1 MRQIYWR
8 VLAFVMALG
17 MTIGLAGCGGQQ
29 GNDETDG
36 SGNGEKLYIGM
47 AVPLTGDSAM
57 YGETVRDGVQF
68 GVDEINAA
76 GGIDGKQ
83 IELIIEDD
91 KGNTSEAA
99 MVAQKLAEDDRLFCV
114 IGHVNSS
121 CTLVGIPIYA
131 DAGLAVLNTS
141 SSAANITQQGFT
153 NFFRTVISDDLQAPM
168 MVRHVTENL
177 GLSKVAL
184 MVPNSDYGLGLQSGT
199 QASAAE
205 NNVEIVASEMYVPNQ
220 DKDFSVQLAKIKQ
233 AGPEALLILG
243 DYNEAGLIIKQMDAA
258 GMGDMPVVTTAS
270 CSNQIMIDLAGADAA
285 EGVFM
290 LGYWDPERPEDIV
303 KNFVDAWK
311 ETHNGGIPDER
322 NAYGYEIP
330 YLIKQAIEEHGATR
344 ETLSDVLREKVEYTG
359 PTGLNKFD
367 EYGDVTEKMQMVFV
381 VHDGKFTSWV
391 P

>member
-1 MRQIYWR
+1 MKKSIWK
-8 VLAFVMALG
+8 VLTLSLAMALAL
-17 MTIGLAGCGGQQ
+17 GLTACGGDS
-29 GNDETDG
+29 GSDDSGSDG
-36 SGNGEKLYIGM
+36 AEKLYIGM
-47 AVPLTGDSAM
+47 ALPLTGDSAM

-68 GVDEINAA
+68 AVDEINAA

-83 IELIIEDD
+83 IELVIEDD
-91 KGNTSEAA
+91 KGNNSEAA

-131 DAGLAVLNTS
+131 DAGLTLMNTS

-177 GLSKVAL
+177 GLRTVAL
-184 MVPNSDYGLGLQSGT
+184 MVPNSDYGLGLLSGT
-199 QASAAE
+199 EECVDEYGA
-205 NNVEIVASEMYVPNQ
+205 EIVATEMYVPNQ

-233 AGPEALLILG
+233 ANPDALLILG
-243 DYNEAGLIIKQMDAA
+243 DYNEAGLIIKQMDTA
-258 GMGDMPVVTTAS
+258 GMGDLPIVTTAS

-303 KNFVDAWK
+303 QNFVTAWQ
-311 ETHNGGIPDER
+311 EQHDGELPDER

-330 YLIKQAIEEHGATR
+330 YILKQAIEEYGATR
-344 ETLSDVLREKVEYTG
+344 ETLPDVLRENVEYVG

-367 EYGDVTEKMQMVFV
+367 ENGDVTEKMQMVFV
-381 VHDGKFTSWV
+381 VHDGRFTSWV
-391 P
+391 QE

>member
-1 MRQIYWR
+1 MRKYNFATFMFI
-8 VLAFVMALG
+8 LAIMLG
-17 MTIGLAGCGGQQ
+17 LVGCGGQT
-29 GNDETDG
+29 DSDG
-36 SGNGEKLYIGM
+36 SDSNDGEKLYIGM
-47 AVPLTGDSAM
+47 ALPITGESAM

-68 GVDEINAA
+68 AVDEINEA
-76 GGIDGKQ
+76 GGIGGKQ
-83 IELIIEDD
+83 IELVIEDD

-99 MVAQKLAEDDRLFCV
+99 MVAQKLSEDDRLFCV

-131 DAGLAVLNTS
+131 DAGLTLLNTS

-177 GLSKVAL
+177 GLNKIAL
-184 MVPNSDYGLGLQSGT
+184 MVPNSDYGLGLLEGT
-199 QASAAE
+199 ESSAAE

-233 AGPEALLILG
+233 AEPEALLILG

-258 GMGDMPVVTTAS
+258 GMGEMPIVTTAS
-270 CSNQIMIDLAGADAA
+270 CSNQIMIDLAGAEAA

-290 LGYWDPERPEDIV
+290 LGYWDPDRPEDIV
-303 KNFVDAWK
+303 QNFVTAWAEK
-311 ETHNGGIPDER
+311 HDGAVPDER

-330 YLIKQAIEEHGATR
+330 YIIKQAIEEYGATR
-344 ETLSDVLREKVEYTG
+344 ETLPDVLREKVEYTG

-367 EYGDVTEKMQMVFV
+367 ENGDVTEKMQMVFI
-381 VHDGKFTSWV
+381 VHNGKFTSWV
-391 P
+391 KDS

>member
-1 MRQIYWR
+1 MRKYNFATFMFI
-8 VLAFVMALG
+8 LAIMLG
-17 MTIGLAGCGGQQ
+17 LVGCGGQT
-29 GNDETDG
+29 DSDG
-36 SGNGEKLYIGM
+36 SDSNDGEKLYIGM
-47 AVPLTGDSAM
+47 ALPLTGESAM

-68 GVDEINAA
+68 AVDEINEA
-76 GGIDGKQ
+76 GGIGGKQ
-83 IELIIEDD
+83 IELVIEDD

-99 MVAQKLAEDDRLFCV
+99 MVAQKLSEDDRLFCV

-131 DAGLAVLNTS
+131 DAGLTLLNTS

-177 GLSKVAL
+177 GLNKIAL
-184 MVPNSDYGLGLQSGT
+184 MVPNSDYGLGLLEGT
-199 QASAAE
+199 ESSAAE

-233 AGPEALLILG
+233 AEPEALLILG

-258 GMGDMPVVTTAS
+258 GMGEMPIVTTAS
-270 CSNQIMIDLAGADAA
+270 CSNQIMIDLAGAEAA

-290 LGYWDPERPEDIV
+290 LGYWDPDRPEDIV
-303 KNFVDAWK
+303 QNFVTAWAEK
-311 ETHNGGIPDER
+311 HDGAVPDER

-330 YLIKQAIEEHGATR
+330 YIIKQAIEEYGATR
-344 ETLSDVLREKVEYTG
+344 ETLPDVLREKVEYTG

-367 EYGDVTEKMQMVFV
+367 ENGDVTEKMQMVFII
-381 VHDGKFTSWV
+381 HNGKFTSWV
-391 P
+391 KDS

>member
-1 MRQIYWR
+1 MKKGILKTLTLAL
-8 VLAFVMALG
+8 VLALCL
-17 MTIGLAGCGGQQ
+17 TSCGGQDSAGEQ
-29 GNDETDG
+29 SSGDE
-36 SGNGEKLYIGM
+36 EKLYIGM

-68 GVDEINAA
+68 AVDEINAA

-83 IELIIEDD
+83 IELVIEDD

-99 MVAQKLAEDDRLFCV
+99 MVAQKLSEDDRLFCV

-131 DAGLAVLNTS
+131 DAGLTVLNTS

-177 GLSKVAL
+177 GLSKIAL
-184 MVPNSDYGLGLQSGT
+184 MVPNSDYGLGLLSGT
-199 QASAAE
+199 ETSAAE
-205 NNVEIVASEMYVPNQ
+205 SGVEIVATEMYVPNQ

-233 AGPEALLILG
+233 AEPEAMLILG

-258 GMGDMPVVTTAS
+258 GMDMPIVTTAS

-303 KNFVDAWK
+303 QNFVKAWG
-311 ETHNGGIPDER
+311 EQHDGAVPDER

-330 YLIKQAIEEHGATR
+330 YIIKQAIEEYGATR
-344 ETLSDVLREKVEYTG
+344 ETLSDVLRDDVEYEG

-367 EYGDVTEKMQMVFV
+367 EHGDVTEKMQMVFV

>member
-1 MRQIYWR
+1 MRKYNFATFMFI
-8 VLAFVMALG
+8 LAIMLG
-17 MTIGLAGCGGQQ
+17 LVGCGGQT
-29 GNDETDG
+29 DSDG
-36 SGNGEKLYIGM
+36 SDSNDGEKLYIGM
-47 AVPLTGDSAM
+47 ALPLTGESAM

-68 GVDEINAA
+68 AVNEINEA
-76 GGIDGKQ
+76 GGIGGKQ
-83 IELIIEDD
+83 IELVIEDD

-99 MVAQKLAEDDRLFCV
+99 MVAQKLSEDDRLFCV

-131 DAGLAVLNTS
+131 DAGLTLLNTS

-177 GLSKVAL
+177 GLNKIAL
-184 MVPNSDYGLGLQSGT
+184 MVPNSDYGLGLLEGT
-199 QASAAE
+199 ESSAAE

-233 AGPEALLILG
+233 AEPEALLILG

-258 GMGDMPVVTTAS
+258 GMGEMPIVTTAS
-270 CSNQIMIDLAGADAA
+270 CSNQIMIDLAGAEAA

-290 LGYWDPERPEDIV
+290 LGYWDPDRPEDIV
-303 KNFVDAWK
+303 QNFVTAWAEK
-311 ETHNGGIPDER
+311 HDGAVPDER

-330 YLIKQAIEEHGATR
+330 YIIKQAIEEYGATR
-344 ETLSDVLREKVEYTG
+344 ETLPDVLREKVEYTG

-367 EYGDVTEKMQMVFV
+367 ENGDVTEKMQMVFI
-381 VHDGKFTSWV
+381 VHNGKFTSWV
-391 P
+391 KDS